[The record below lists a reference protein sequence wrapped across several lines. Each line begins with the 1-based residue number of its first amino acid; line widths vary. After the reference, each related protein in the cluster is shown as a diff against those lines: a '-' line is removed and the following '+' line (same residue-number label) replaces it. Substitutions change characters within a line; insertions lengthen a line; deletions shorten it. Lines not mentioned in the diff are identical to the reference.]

1 MSAVTRW
8 WWVRH
13 APVVGVDGKIYGSD
27 DVLCD
32 TSNQAAFS
40 ALAHALPDDA
50 LWLTS
55 HLTRARDTA
64 QAIGEAGLSFP
75 APIVDESLGEQDFG
89 HWQGLSWDEMEAKDP
104 DGYAAFWK
112 TPARSRPPGGESFAD
127 QMARTAAA
135 IECYTTAHAG
145 RDIVAVSHGGTI
157 RAAVAHAL
165 GLKPEAG
172 MAITVHTLSMTRL
185 DHLEERLLRGRGG
198 CWRVLHVNQPSCR
211 A

>member
-40 ALAHALPDDA
+40 ALAHTLPDDA

-75 APIVDESLGEQDFG
+75 APIVDEGLGEQDFG

-145 RDIVAVSHGGTI
+145 RDIVAVAHGGTI

-198 CWRVLHVNQPSCR
+198 CWRVLHVNQPSFR